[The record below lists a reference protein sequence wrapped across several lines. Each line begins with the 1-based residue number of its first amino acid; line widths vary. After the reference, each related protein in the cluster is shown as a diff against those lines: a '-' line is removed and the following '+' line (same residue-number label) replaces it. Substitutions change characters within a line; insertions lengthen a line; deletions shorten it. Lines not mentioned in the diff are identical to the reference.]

1 MQHLLTPQATKREPF
16 AWWEGAFTAEE
27 LDWLQGKAKEATQEA
42 LVGGTGSGS
51 GSVNPELRRSELSW
65 LSNDKDSRWVFEK
78 LSHVVSSLNADH
90 FRFDLLGFGERLQLT
105 NYHENKQGMYGWH
118 QDFGGAGPSRKL
130 SVAVQL
136 SDPSEYEGGNLEIL
150 TSGKPTAMSRERGL
164 ITVFPAWT
172 LHQVTP
178 VVKGTRQSLVTWVSG
193 EPFR

>member
-1 MQHLLTPQATKREPF
+1 MQHLLTPQGTKREPF
-16 AWWEGAFTAEE
+16 AWWEGAFTEKE

-42 LVGGTGSGS
+42 LVGDGL
-51 GSVNPELRRSELSW
+51 VNPEIRRSETSW

-78 LSHVVSSLNADH
+78 LSHVVSSLNAEY
-90 FRFDLLGFGERLQLT
+90 FGFNLLGFGEKLQLT

-150 TSGKPTAMSRERGL
+150 TSRKPETMGRQRGL